1 MATRSR
7 RRPDLERSGRGD
19 NENKTRKKETGERGG
34 GGGGGGG
41 GGRVGGSEGDAVKA
55 GRKRDEM
62 VEGAGEKDGG
72 EKEEAKER
80 KSMGGGG
87 QGNRRRGGADREVE
101 RGAGGKVG
109 GVF

>member
-1 MATRSR
+1 
-7 RRPDLERSGRGD
+7 
-19 NENKTRKKETGERGG
+19 
-34 GGGGGGG
+34 
-41 GGRVGGSEGDAVKA
+41 
-55 GRKRDEM
+55 M
-62 VEGAGEKDGG
+62 VEGAGEKDAG

-80 KSMGGGG
+80 KSVGGGG